1 MMKNLSLLLLFAAI
15 THVSSQIGINTQKPT
30 ETLDVNGSAR
40 IRNSKQTASNAS
52 AKDSIVVFDNGG
64 VLKRAT
70 ASQILAQGNALMS
83 VVTASPL
90 TGNGTASNPVILGQN
105 GASNGQLLQ
114 WNGTT
119 WTPVSASALGTLS
132 LNLGTSGNNVNVSNS
147 PASLGGSITLN
158 VPDAG
163 IAARGVV
170 TTANQSFAGTKT
182 FSAVGI
188 NTSTPNSSSSLDV
201 NGAYK
206 LGNTGTVNKNVINFA
221 TTINNSISS
230 ADSTFLTGAFNS
242 SGILDVNIPVPTANR
257 PGSTQAIVAV
267 SPNFDL
273 PGAVSIAFAR
283 LTSSSN
289 VRIRFMNTDRNNNQ
303 TISGTLF
310 ITISEF

>member
-1 MMKNLSLLLLFAAI
+1 MMKTLSLLLLFGAVI
-15 THVSSQIGINTQKPT
+15 HVTSQIGINTPQPT
-30 ETLDVNGSAR
+30 ETLDVNGSVR
-40 IRNSKQTASNAS
+40 IRNIKQTGPNAS
-52 AKDSIVVFDNGG
+52 AKDSIVVFDKGG

-70 ASQILAQGNALMS
+70 AFQIITQGNGLTS

-119 WTPVSASALGTLS
+119 WIPVSASALGTIA
-132 LNLGTSGNNVNVSNS
+132 LNLGTSGNDINILNS
-147 PASLGGSITLN
+147 PASLGESIKLN
-158 VPDAG
+158 VPDASTT
-163 IAARGVV
+163 ARGVV
-170 TTANQSFAGTKT
+170 TTSNQSFTGTKM

-188 NTSTPNSSSSLDV
+188 NTSTPNASSRLDV
-201 NGAYK
+201 NGNFK
-206 LGNTGTVNKNVINFA
+206 LGSTGTVNKNVINFS
-221 TTINNSISS
+221 TSVNNLISS
-230 ADSTFLTGAFNS
+230 GDSTFLTGAFNS
-242 SGILDVNIPVPTANR
+242 SGILDVNVTIPAANR
-257 PGSTQAIVAV
+257 PTSTQAIVSV

-273 PGAVSIAFAR
+273 PGAVSIASAR

-289 VRIRFMNTDRNNNQ
+289 VRIRFMNTDRNNAQ